1 MPPLNEQKRIV
12 EKLDFLFEK
21 TKRAKEI
28 IEKNLMEEDYRVE
41 FRIKYKYYKLLEK
54 KLELEK
60 NNKSEYIRELIIKDL
75 KKIVNGSESTS
86 KITQD
91 FELVT
96 KFVDETISLSKAVN
110 KLGVLLNQAVKEKIF
125 EDDVKKD
132 TQKELYSSLERLTEE
147 NIKLKNL
154 FK

>member
-1 MPPLNEQKRIV
+1 MATN
-12 EKLDFLFEK
+12 
-21 TKRAKEI
+21 KEI
-28 IEKNLMEEDYRVE
+28 IEKNLLEEDYRVE

-60 NNKSEYIRELIIKDL
+60 NNKSEYIRELIINDL

-110 KLGVLLNQAVKEKIF
+110 KLGVLLNQAVREKIF
-125 EDDVKKD
+125 EDDVRKD

-147 NIKLKNL
+147 NMKLKNL

>member
-1 MPPLNEQKRIV
+1 MPTN
-12 EKLDFLFEK
+12 
-21 TKRAKEI
+21 KEI
-28 IEKNLMEEDYRVE
+28 IEKNLEEEDYRVE

-75 KKIVNGSESTS
+75 KKIINGDESTS

-91 FELVT
+91 FELVR

-125 EDDVKKD
+125 EDDVRKD

>member
-1 MPPLNEQKRIV
+1 MATN
-12 EKLDFLFEK
+12 
-21 TKRAKEI
+21 KEI
-28 IEKNLMEEDYRVE
+28 IEKNLEEEDYRIE
-41 FRIKYKYYKLLEK
+41 FRIKYKYFKLLEK

-75 KKIVNGSESTS
+75 KKIARIARGDETTS
-86 KITQD
+86 RVTVD
-91 FELVT
+91 FELVRELI
-96 KFVDETISLSKAVN
+96 DETISLSKAVN

>member
-1 MPPLNEQKRIV
+1 MATN
-12 EKLDFLFEK
+12 
-21 TKRAKEI
+21 KEI
-28 IEKNLMEEDYRVE
+28 IEKNLLEEDYRVE

-60 NNKSEYIRELIIKDL
+60 NNKSEYIRELIITDL
-75 KKIVNGSESTS
+75 KKIVSGDESTS

-91 FELVT
+91 FELVKT
-96 KFVDETISLSKAVN
+96 LVDETISLSKAVN
-110 KLGVLLNQAVKEKIF
+110 KLGVLLNQAVREKIF
-125 EDDVKKD
+125 SDEVRKD
-132 TQKELYSSLERLTEE
+132 TQKELYSALEKLTAE

>member
-1 MPPLNEQKRIV
+1 MATN
-12 EKLDFLFEK
+12 
-21 TKRAKEI
+21 KEI
-28 IEKNLMEEDYRVE
+28 IEKNLEEEDYRIE

-60 NNKSEYIRELIIKDL
+60 NNKSEYIRELIIRDL
-75 KKIVNGSESTS
+75 KKIVKADESTS

-91 FELVT
+91 FELVRT
-96 KFVDETISLSKAVN
+96 LVDETISLSKAVN
-110 KLGVLLNQAVKEKIF
+110 KLGVLLNQAVREKIF
-125 EDDVKKD
+125 QNDVKKD
-132 TQKELYSSLERLTEE
+132 TQKELYSALERLTAE

>member
-1 MPPLNEQKRIV
+1 MATN
-12 EKLDFLFEK
+12 
-21 TKRAKEI
+21 KEI
-28 IEKNLMEEDYRVE
+28 IENNLLEEDYRVE

-60 NNKSEYIRELIIKDL
+60 NNKSEYIRELIISDL
-75 KKIVNGSESTS
+75 KKIVSGDESTS

-91 FELVT
+91 FELVK

-110 KLGVLLNQAVKEKIF
+110 KLGVLLNQAVREKIF
-125 EDDVKKD
+125 EDDVRKD

>member
-1 MPPLNEQKRIV
+1 MATN
-12 EKLDFLFEK
+12 
-21 TKRAKEI
+21 KEI
-28 IEKNLMEEDYRVE
+28 IEKNLLEEDYRVE

-75 KKIVNGSESTS
+75 KKIVSGSESTS

-91 FELVT
+91 FELVRSL
-96 KFVDETISLSKAVN
+96 VDETINLSKAVN

-125 EDDVKKD
+125 EDDVRKD
-132 TQKELYSSLERLTEE
+132 TQKELYSALEKLTAE

>member
-1 MPPLNEQKRIV
+1 MTN
-12 EKLDFLFEK
+12 
-21 TKRAKEI
+21 KEI
-28 IEKNLMEEDYRVE
+28 IEKNLEKEDYRVE

-75 KKIVNGSESTS
+75 KKIVSGDESTS

-91 FELVT
+91 FELVR

-110 KLGVLLNQAVKEKIF
+110 KLGVLLNQAVREKIF
-125 EDDVKKD
+125 TDEVRKD
-132 TQKELYSSLERLTEE
+132 TQKELYSALESLTEE

>member
-1 MPPLNEQKRIV
+1 MTN
-12 EKLDFLFEK
+12 
-21 TKRAKEI
+21 KEI
-28 IEKNLMEEDYRVE
+28 IEKNLDEEDYRVE

-75 KKIVNGSESTS
+75 KKIVSGDESTS

-91 FELVT
+91 FELVRSL
-96 KFVDETISLSKAVN
+96 VDETISLSKAIN
-110 KLGVLLNQAVKEKIF
+110 KLGVLLNQAIREKIF
-125 EDDVKKD
+125 EDDVRKD
-132 TQKELYSSLERLTEE
+132 TQKKLYSSLEKLTEE

>member
-1 MPPLNEQKRIV
+1 MATN
-12 EKLDFLFEK
+12 
-21 TKRAKEI
+21 KEI
-28 IEKNLMEEDYRVE
+28 IEKNLLEEDYRVE

-75 KKIVNGSESTS
+75 KKIVSGSESTS

-91 FELVT
+91 FELVR
-96 KFVDETISLSKAVN
+96 KFVDETINLSKAVN
-110 KLGVLLNQAVKEKIF
+110 KLGVLLNQAVREKIF
-125 EDDVKKD
+125 EDDVRKD

>member
-1 MPPLNEQKRIV
+1 MTN
-12 EKLDFLFEK
+12 
-21 TKRAKEI
+21 KEI
-28 IEKNLMEEDYRVE
+28 IEKNLEEEDYRVE

-60 NNKSEYIRELIIKDL
+60 NNKSEYIRELIISDL
-75 KKIVNGSESTS
+75 KKIVSGDESTS

-91 FELVT
+91 FELVK

-110 KLGVLLNQAVKEKIF
+110 KLGVLLNQAVREKIF
-125 EDDVKKD
+125 EDDVRKD

>member
-1 MPPLNEQKRIV
+1 MATN
-12 EKLDFLFEK
+12 
-21 TKRAKEI
+21 KEI

-75 KKIVNGSESTS
+75 KKIINGDESTS

-91 FELVT
+91 FELV
-96 KFVDETISLSKAVN
+96 KKLVDETINLSKAVN
-110 KLGVLLNQAVKEKIF
+110 KLGVLLNQAVREKIF
-125 EDDVKKD
+125 EDDVRKD
-132 TQKELYSSLERLTEE
+132 TQKELYSSLEKLTEE

>member
-1 MPPLNEQKRIV
+1 MATN
-12 EKLDFLFEK
+12 
-21 TKRAKEI
+21 KEI
-28 IEKNLMEEDYRVE
+28 IEKNLLEEDYRVE

-75 KKIVNGSESTS
+75 KKIVSGSESTS

-91 FELVT
+91 FELVKT
-96 KFVDETISLSKAVN
+96 LVDETISLSKAVN
-110 KLGVLLNQAVKEKIF
+110 KLGVLLNQAVREKIF
-125 EDDVKKD
+125 EDDVRKD
-132 TQKELYSSLERLTEE
+132 TQKELYSALEKLTEE

>member
-1 MPPLNEQKRIV
+1 MTN
-12 EKLDFLFEK
+12 
-21 TKRAKEI
+21 KEI
-28 IEKNLMEEDYRVE
+28 IEKNLEEEDYRVE

-75 KKIVNGSESTS
+75 KKIVSGDESTS

-91 FELVT
+91 FELVRELI
-96 KFVDETISLSKAVN
+96 DETISLSKAVN

-125 EDDVKKD
+125 EDDVRKD

>member
-1 MPPLNEQKRIV
+1 MATN
-12 EKLDFLFEK
+12 
-21 TKRAKEI
+21 KEI
-28 IEKNLMEEDYRVE
+28 IEKNLEEEDYRIE

-60 NNKSEYIRELIIKDL
+60 NNKSEYIRELIIRDL
-75 KKIVNGSESTS
+75 KKIISTDESTS
-86 KITQD
+86 RVTVN
-91 FELVT
+91 FELVRELI
-96 KFVDETISLSKAVN
+96 DETISLSKAVN

-125 EDDVKKD
+125 EDDVRKD

>member
-1 MPPLNEQKRIV
+1 MATN
-12 EKLDFLFEK
+12 
-21 TKRAKEI
+21 KEI
-28 IEKNLMEEDYRVE
+28 IEKNLEEEDYRIE

-75 KKIVNGSESTS
+75 KKIARGDETTS
-86 KITQD
+86 RVTVD
-91 FELVT
+91 FELVR

-125 EDDVKKD
+125 EDDVRKD
-132 TQKELYSSLERLTEE
+132 TQKELYSSLEKLTEE

>member
-1 MPPLNEQKRIV
+1 MATN
-12 EKLDFLFEK
+12 
-21 TKRAKEI
+21 KEI
-28 IEKNLMEEDYRVE
+28 IEKNLEEEDYRVE

>member
-1 MPPLNEQKRIV
+1 MTN
-12 EKLDFLFEK
+12 
-21 TKRAKEI
+21 KEI
-28 IEKNLMEEDYRVE
+28 IEKNLEEEDYRVE

-75 KKIVNGSESTS
+75 KKIVSGDESTS

-91 FELVT
+91 FELVR

-110 KLGVLLNQAVKEKIF
+110 KLGVLLNQAVREKIF
-125 EDDVKKD
+125 TDEVRKD
-132 TQKELYSSLERLTEE
+132 TQKELYSALESLTEE

>member
-1 MPPLNEQKRIV
+1 MATN
-12 EKLDFLFEK
+12 
-21 TKRAKEI
+21 KEI

-60 NNKSEYIRELIIKDL
+60 NNKSEYIRELIITDL
-75 KKIVNGSESTS
+75 KKIARGDESTS
-86 KITQD
+86 RVTVD
-91 FELVT
+91 FELVRSL
-96 KFVDETISLSKAVN
+96 VDETISLSKAVN

-125 EDDVKKD
+125 EDDVRKD
-132 TQKELYSSLERLTEE
+132 TQRELYSSLEKLTEE

>member
-1 MPPLNEQKRIV
+1 MATN
-12 EKLDFLFEK
+12 
-21 TKRAKEI
+21 KEI
-28 IEKNLMEEDYRVE
+28 IEKNLEEEDYRVE

-75 KKIVNGSESTS
+75 KKIVKGDESTS

-91 FELVT
+91 FELVR

-110 KLGVLLNQAVKEKIF
+110 KLGVLLNQAVREKIF
-125 EDDVKKD
+125 EDEVRKD
-132 TQKELYSSLERLTEE
+132 TQRELYSSLEKLTEE

>member
-1 MPPLNEQKRIV
+1 MATN
-12 EKLDFLFEK
+12 
-21 TKRAKEI
+21 KEI

-60 NNKSEYIRELIIKDL
+60 NNKSEYIRELIITDL
-75 KKIVNGSESTS
+75 KKIARGDESTS
-86 KITQD
+86 RVTVD
-91 FELVT
+91 FELVRSL
-96 KFVDETISLSKAVN
+96 VDETISLSKAVN

-125 EDDVKKD
+125 EDDVRKD
-132 TQKELYSSLERLTEE
+132 TQKELYSALEKLTEE
-147 NIKLKNL
+147 NMKLKNL

>member
-1 MPPLNEQKRIV
+1 MATN
-12 EKLDFLFEK
+12 
-21 TKRAKEI
+21 KEI
-28 IEKNLMEEDYRVE
+28 IEKNLEEEDYRVE

-60 NNKSEYIRELIIKDL
+60 NNKSEYIRELIIGDL

-125 EDDVKKD
+125 EDDVRKD
-132 TQKELYSSLERLTEE
+132 TQKELYSALEKLTAE

>member
-1 MPPLNEQKRIV
+1 MPTN
-12 EKLDFLFEK
+12 
-21 TKRAKEI
+21 KEI
-28 IEKNLMEEDYRVE
+28 IEKNLEEEDYRVE
-41 FRIKYKYYKLLEK
+41 FRIKYKYFKLLEK

-75 KKIVNGSESTS
+75 KKIVTGDESTS

-91 FELVT
+91 FKLVRE
-96 KFVDETISLSKAVN
+96 FVDETISLSKAVN

-125 EDDVKKD
+125 EDEVRKD
-132 TQKELYSSLERLTEE
+132 TQRELYSSLEKLTEE

>member
-1 MPPLNEQKRIV
+1 MTN
-12 EKLDFLFEK
+12 
-21 TKRAKEI
+21 KEI
-28 IEKNLMEEDYRVE
+28 IENNLLEEDYRVE

-60 NNKSEYIRELIIKDL
+60 NNKSEYIRELIIGDL

-125 EDDVKKD
+125 EDDVRKD
-132 TQKELYSSLERLTEE
+132 TQKELYSALEKLTAE

>member
-1 MPPLNEQKRIV
+1 MATN
-12 EKLDFLFEK
+12 
-21 TKRAKEI
+21 KEI
-28 IEKNLMEEDYRVE
+28 IEKNLLEEDYRVE

-75 KKIVNGSESTS
+75 KKIVSGSESTS

-91 FELVT
+91 FELVRSL
-96 KFVDETISLSKAVN
+96 VDETINLSKAVN

-125 EDDVKKD
+125 EDDVRKD
-132 TQKELYSSLERLTEE
+132 TQRELYSSLEKLTEE

>member
-1 MPPLNEQKRIV
+1 MATN
-12 EKLDFLFEK
+12 
-21 TKRAKEI
+21 KEI

-60 NNKSEYIRELIIKDL
+60 NNKSEYIRELIITDL
-75 KKIVNGSESTS
+75 KKIARGDESTS
-86 KITQD
+86 RVTVD
-91 FELVT
+91 FELVRSL
-96 KFVDETISLSKAVN
+96 VDETISLSKAVN
-110 KLGVLLNQAVKEKIF
+110 KLGVLLNQAVREKIF
-125 EDDVKKD
+125 EDDVRKD

>member
-1 MPPLNEQKRIV
+1 MTN
-12 EKLDFLFEK
+12 
-21 TKRAKEI
+21 KEI
-28 IEKNLMEEDYRVE
+28 IEKNLEEEDYRIE
-41 FRIKYKYYKLLEK
+41 FRIKYKYFKLLEK

-60 NNKSEYIRELIIKDL
+60 NNKSEYIRELIIQDL
-75 KKIVNGSESTS
+75 KKIVSGSESTS
-86 KITQD
+86 KIKED
-91 FELVT
+91 FELVKT
-96 KFVDETISLSKAVN
+96 FVDETISLSKAVN

-125 EDDVKKD
+125 EDDVRKD

>member
-1 MPPLNEQKRIV
+1 MTN
-12 EKLDFLFEK
+12 
-21 TKRAKEI
+21 KEI
-28 IEKNLMEEDYRVE
+28 IEKNLDEEDYRVE
-41 FRIKYKYYKLLEK
+41 FRIKYKYFKLLEK

-60 NNKSEYIRELIIKDL
+60 NNKSEYIRELIIQDL
-75 KKIVNGSESTS
+75 KKIIRDESTS

-91 FELVT
+91 FELVKT
-96 KFVDETISLSKAVN
+96 LVDETISLSKAVN

-125 EDDVKKD
+125 EDDVRKD
-132 TQKELYSSLERLTEE
+132 TQKELYSSLEKLTAE

>member
-1 MPPLNEQKRIV
+1 MATN
-12 EKLDFLFEK
+12 
-21 TKRAKEI
+21 KEI
-28 IEKNLMEEDYRVE
+28 IEKNLEEEDYRVE

-60 NNKSEYIRELIIKDL
+60 NNKSEYIRELIITDL
-75 KKIVNGSESTS
+75 KKIVSGSESTS
-86 KITQD
+86 KIKED
-91 FELVT
+91 FELVRSL
-96 KFVDETISLSKAVN
+96 VDETISLSKAVN

-125 EDDVKKD
+125 EDDVRKD

>member
-1 MPPLNEQKRIV
+1 MATN
-12 EKLDFLFEK
+12 
-21 TKRAKEI
+21 KEI
-28 IEKNLMEEDYRVE
+28 IEKNLEEEDYRVE
-41 FRIKYKYYKLLEK
+41 FRIKYKYFKLLEK

-75 KKIVNGSESTS
+75 KKIVSGDESTS

-91 FELVT
+91 FELVRELI
-96 KFVDETISLSKAVN
+96 DETISLSKAVN
-110 KLGVLLNQAVKEKIF
+110 KLGVLLNQAVREKIF
-125 EDDVKKD
+125 EDDVRKD
-132 TQKELYSSLERLTEE
+132 TQRELYEALQRLTEE

>member
-1 MPPLNEQKRIV
+1 MATN
-12 EKLDFLFEK
+12 
-21 TKRAKEI
+21 KEI
-28 IEKNLMEEDYRVE
+28 IEKNLEEEDYRIE

-75 KKIVNGSESTS
+75 KKIVSGDESTS

-91 FELVT
+91 FELVRT
-96 KFVDETISLSKAVN
+96 LVDETITLSKAVN
-110 KLGVLLNQAVKEKIF
+110 KLGVLLNQAVREKIF
-125 EDDVKKD
+125 QDDVKKD
-132 TQKELYSSLERLTEE
+132 TQKELYSALERLTAE

>member
-1 MPPLNEQKRIV
+1 MTN
-12 EKLDFLFEK
+12 
-21 TKRAKEI
+21 KEI
-28 IEKNLMEEDYRVE
+28 IEKNLEEEDYRVE

-91 FELVT
+91 FKLVRE
-96 KFVDETISLSKAVN
+96 FVDETISLSKAVN
-110 KLGVLLNQAVKEKIF
+110 KLGVLLNQAVREKIF
-125 EDDVKKD
+125 TDEVRKD
-132 TQKELYSSLERLTEE
+132 TQKELYSALESLTEE

>member
-1 MPPLNEQKRIV
+1 MAAN
-12 EKLDFLFEK
+12 
-21 TKRAKEI
+21 KEI
-28 IEKNLMEEDYRVE
+28 IEKNLEEEDYRVE

-75 KKIVNGSESTS
+75 KKIVSGDESTS

-91 FELVT
+91 FELVR
-96 KFVDETISLSKAVN
+96 KFADETISLSKAVN
-110 KLGVLLNQAVKEKIF
+110 KLGVLLNQAVREKIF
-125 EDDVKKD
+125 TDEVRKD
-132 TQKELYSSLERLTEE
+132 TQKELYSALESLTEE

>member
-1 MPPLNEQKRIV
+1 MATN
-12 EKLDFLFEK
+12 
-21 TKRAKEI
+21 KEI
-28 IEKNLMEEDYRVE
+28 IEKNLEEEDYRVE

-147 NIKLKNL
+147 NIILKNL